1 MSYSVHHIVL
11 YYSLVIVVGITGR
24 SFQSVE
30 VYADKSH
37 GISISHSA
45 LPAIHHRPII
55 VALDVDAEL
64 DGDRV
69 IITRRLSGE
78 EIADRIEQMKGPD
91 FYESTQALRGKTIDE
106 IRDSKEVSDYYKEK
120 YNV

>member
-1 MSYSVHHIVL
+1 MGQSITITSSGQITLPKLFREQLHVKTGD
-11 YYSLVIVVGITGR
+11 LVN
-24 SFQSVE
+24 
-30 VYADKSH
+30 
-37 GISISHSA
+37 
-45 LPAIHHRPII
+45 
-55 VALDVDAEL
+55 AEL